1 MELYWRYNQMNALET
16 CGYNL
21 KGKQSTLSFLK
32 QCKSCKSHSSTIR
45 TLVLRII
52 SLIEVKKSLSTVD
65 SKNNYGHYFSIFA
78 IRCFKDDPVGNTA
91 EIILRLKVK
100 SLNENLTPNATI
112 FLNFPEEHL
121 ESLKMLRNILKQSL
135 QNNTKIEFRTKL
147 SSKSIDVF
155 VNNCL
160 LLDS

>member
-1 MELYWRYNQMNALET
+1 MELYWRYAQINALES
-16 CGYNL
+16 CGCNL
-21 KGKQSTLSFLK
+21 QVKQSKLSFLK
-32 QCKSCKSHSSTIR
+32 QCKLCKDLSSTIR
-45 TLVLRII
+45 TLISSII
-52 SLIEVKKSLSTVD
+52 SLIEIKKSLLSVD
-65 SKNNYGHYFSIFA
+65 SRSNCGHYSSIFA
-78 IRCFKDDPVGNTA
+78 IKCSNDDPIGHVA
-91 EIILRLKVK
+91 EIILRLKIK

-147 SSKSIDVF
+147 SNRSIDVL